1 MNSLLIRYDPDCSD
15 ISLAARDLIIT
26 LDDSKRIAFAA
37 EFASTGDWWTGWPEY
52 GSEEDPVT
60 EAINRFV
67 DDSAVCLHA
76 MRAGHIEIDQKRANH
91 AIVVNAEDSE
101 DQYALAKLKLMDA
114 IWCTSSSIK
123 NKLERSGLRS
133 KILVTGLP
141 VALRHPSNLKLDEGC
156 DVLCIE
162 SNKNRTGLLGVA
174 RAWLRSDLADGKTLC
189 IATTGLRET
198 TSHIKHELD
207 RIRQQEGHP
216 GRKIRFADLPSPA
229 VLDLMVEHASCII
242 DCHLD
247 RPSWRPTI
255 LKAAMLRKPV
265 VYCGRGEVRN
275 QISGGLLYE
284 VDSDLQPKYE
294 MYDYAR
300 ECEIRMADALSE
312 PLRRLL
318 SLEVQPANVRHE
330 RADGSLLANQK
341 ITGVK

>member
-1 MNSLLIRYDPDCSD
+1 MNSLLIRYHPDCSD
-15 ISLAARDLIIT
+15 ISLAARDLIIS
-26 LDDSKRIAFAA
+26 LNDSKRIAFAV
-37 EFASTGDWWTGWPEY
+37 EFGSVGDWWTGWPEY

-76 MRAGHIEIDQKRANH
+76 MRARDIEIDQKRSNH

-114 IWCTSSSIK
+114 IWCTSTSIK
-123 NKLERSGLRS
+123 NRLERSGLRS

-156 DVLCIE
+156 DVLCVE
-162 SNKNRTGLLGVA
+162 SNENTTGLLGVA

-189 IATTGLRET
+189 IATTGPLDR
-198 TSHIKHELD
+198 TSRVKHELE

-216 GRKIRFADLPSPA
+216 RRKIKFADLPSPA
-229 VLDLMVEHASCII
+229 VLDLMVEHSTYMI

-247 RPSWRPTI
+247 RPSWRPTV

-265 VYCGRGEVRN
+265 IYCGRGELRN
-275 QISGGLLYE
+275 QISGGLMYE
-284 VDSDLQPKYE
+284 VDSELQPRYE
-294 MYDYAR
+294 YYDTGR
-300 ECEIRMADALSE
+300 EMEVRMADAMNE

-318 SLEVQPANVRHE
+318 SLEVQPTNVRHE
-330 RADGSLLANQK
+330 RSDGSLLANQK